1 MNDTNNIQLQHYIL
15 NQQKKFPYAKGD
27 FTLLLSDIIL
37 AGKIVS
43 REVNKAGLVE
53 ILGLTGRKNVQDEQ
67 VQKLDEFANNSF
79 ISVLSKNES
88 VGGVASEEMAEPDYF
103 IKHTIAKYCVLFDP
117 LDGSSNIDVNV
128 SIGTIFSIYKLINE
142 GECTE
147 LDFLRKGSEQ
157 VAAGYIIYGSS
168 TMLVF
173 TTGEGVHGFTLDTS
187 LGEFLLSHKNIKI
200 PEPSRRLYSVNEG
213 NYKFWDKTMQNYID
227 SLKKS
232 EKPYSLRYV
241 GSLVSDFHRNLL
253 YGGIFMYPLDYKNP
267 EKPKGKLRLMYEA
280 NPLAM
285 IAKNAGG
292 LASNGKQDI
301 LDIKPAELHQREP
314 LYIGTNSFVKEALT
328 YINGGKK

>member
-1 MNDTNNIQLQHYIL
+1 MNDNNIQLQHFIL

-37 AGKIVS
+37 AAKIIS

-53 ILGLTGRKNVQDEQ
+53 ILGLTGHENVQGEQ
-67 VQKLDEFANNSF
+67 VQKLDEFANSAFLN
-79 ISVLSKNES
+79 ILSKNES

-103 IKHTIAKYCVLFDP
+103 LKHTKARYCVLFDP

-128 SIGTIFSIYKLINE
+128 SIGTIFSIYKLLNE

-147 LDFLRKGSEQ
+147 TDFLRKGSEQ
-157 VAAGYIIYGSS
+157 VAAGYVLYGSS

-173 TTGEGVHGFTLDTS
+173 TTGEGVHGFTLDSS
-187 LGEFLLSHKNIKI
+187 LGEFLLSHEDMRM
-200 PEPSRRLYSVNEG
+200 PEPPKRYYSLNEG
-213 NYKFWDKTMQNYID
+213 NYRYWDKKTREYVD
-227 SLKKS
+227 YLKNQ
-232 EKPYSLRYV
+232 EKPYSLRYI
-241 GSLVSDFHRNLL
+241 GSLVSDFHRNLI

-267 EKPKGKLRLMYEA
+267 DKPKGKLRLMYEA

-285 IAKNAGG
+285 VAKHAGG
-292 LASNGKQDI
+292 SASNGSTDI

-314 LYIGTNSFVKEALT
+314 LYIGSVSFVNDAVSYL
-328 YINGGKK
+328 NGGKK